1 MDIRDRKEQ
10 LATDILKLTRL
21 RLQMKLP
28 VMSGA
33 LLLPEWKYRNDGK
46 STGTDGICL
55 YWNPEEVLRWFHDAP
70 IQVERR
76 YLHLVLHCLYLHP
89 LREPAAEKTIW
100 NLACDLMTEY
110 RIDQMA
116 VQGFQ
121 RPVPAER
128 SRCYRKLQEAHIAFR
143 EQAVTIWLEADCTMQ
158 ERKELETVFS
168 GDDHALWKSGGMENN
183 PIVRYEQM
191 PGRAE
196 QLRKQVEVIHR
207 WRTIFEELPV
217 REQEHKRQAGGSA
230 GQQVQTMVPGEDRE
244 YDYRR
249 FLQRYAVWGE
259 ELEPDMDSFD
269 YLPYYYSRSHYDR
282 LLMLEPLEY
291 KDVQKLQE
299 FVIAIDTSGSCSGAL
314 VQRFLQE
321 TWTIFQER
329 EKFFAHMN
337 IHIIQCDCVIQEHV
351 KITCR
356 DEWQQYLETIQ
367 IKGHGD
373 TDFTP
378 VFRLVDQL
386 MEDGEFRHLKGLL
399 YFTDGDGIYP
409 DVEPAYETAFVF
421 INQKLKKGKTPDW
434 AYDLN
439 LGLETGSV

>member
-21 RLQMKLP
+21 RLQTKLP

-100 NLACDLMTEY
+100 NLACDLLTEY

-191 PGRAE
+191 TRRAE

-230 GQQVQTMVPGEDRE
+230 GQQVQMASFKGYKYMAVNAYTKFPEWATKLAEWFTNED
-244 YDYRR
+244 
-249 FLQRYAVWGE
+249 
-259 ELEPDMDSFD
+259 
-269 YLPYYYSRSHYDR
+269 
-282 LLMLEPLEY
+282 
-291 KDVQKLQE
+291 
-299 FVIAIDTSGSCSGAL
+299 
-314 VQRFLQE
+314 
-321 TWTIFQER
+321 
-329 EKFFAHMN
+329 
-337 IHIIQCDCVIQEHV
+337 
-351 KITCR
+351 
-356 DEWQQYLETIQ
+356 
-367 IKGHGD
+367 
-373 TDFTP
+373 
-378 VFRLVDQL
+378 
-386 MEDGEFRHLKGLL
+386 
-399 YFTDGDGIYP
+399 
-409 DVEPAYETAFVF
+409 
-421 INQKLKKGKTPDW
+421 NQKLRFEQKNAGPANKNAAADDAVSKVPSIAAVMDQAQYGKLQRVGNSFWDATTKFGENMAAGNPSNM
-434 AYDLN
+434 DLQEMMDN
-439 LGLETGSV
+439 LVAEITKSAAN

>member
-1 MDIRDRKEQ
+1 M
-10 LATDILKLTRL
+10 
-21 RLQMKLP
+21 
-28 VMSGA
+28 
-33 LLLPEWKYRNDGK
+33 
-46 STGTDGICL
+46 
-55 YWNPEEVLRWFHDAP
+55 
-70 IQVERR
+70 
-76 YLHLVLHCLYLHP
+76 
-89 LREPAAEKTIW
+89 
-100 NLACDLMTEY
+100 
-110 RIDQMA
+110 
-116 VQGFQ
+116 
-121 RPVPAER
+121 
-128 SRCYRKLQEAHIAFR
+128 
-143 EQAVTIWLEADCTMQ
+143 TIWLEADCTMQ

-217 REQEHKRQAGGSA
+217 REQEHKCQAGGSA

-259 ELEPDMDSFD
+259 ELESDMDSFD

-329 EKFFAHMN
+329 ENFFAHMN

-356 DEWQQYLETIQ
+356 DEWQQYLDTIQ

>member
-1 MDIRDRKEQ
+1 
-10 LATDILKLTRL
+10 
-21 RLQMKLP
+21 
-28 VMSGA
+28 
-33 LLLPEWKYRNDGK
+33 
-46 STGTDGICL
+46 
-55 YWNPEEVLRWFHDAP
+55 
-70 IQVERR
+70 
-76 YLHLVLHCLYLHP
+76 
-89 LREPAAEKTIW
+89 
-100 NLACDLMTEY
+100 
-110 RIDQMA
+110 
-116 VQGFQ
+116 
-121 RPVPAER
+121 
-128 SRCYRKLQEAHIAFR
+128 
-143 EQAVTIWLEADCTMQ
+143 
-158 ERKELETVFS
+158 
-168 GDDHALWKSGGMENN
+168 
-183 PIVRYEQM
+183 
-191 PGRAE
+191 
-196 QLRKQVEVIHR
+196 
-207 WRTIFEELPV
+207 
-217 REQEHKRQAGGSA
+217 
-230 GQQVQTMVPGEDRE
+230 
-244 YDYRR
+244 
-249 FLQRYAVWGE
+249 
-259 ELEPDMDSFD
+259 
-269 YLPYYYSRSHYDR
+269 
-282 LLMLEPLEY
+282 MLEPLEY

-373 TDFTP
+373 TDFTQ

-409 DVEPAYETAFVF
+409 DVEPVYETAFVF

-439 LGLETGSV
+439 LGLETESV